1 MSRASKAEKKAK
13 KAAKKNAATIND
25 QYDESSRMLTDQEAH
40 RDVSYELP
48 SFLTQVRQC
57 FKVQMKR
64 YTRQRVMW
72 VCIILLALIPVV
84 TFAIRALSKPGEMLP
99 DTDVANTYAVALLSL
114 GAVIIPFLASISCGS
129 MLSQELNERTVF
141 FSLPLPM
148 SRSAFYLGKFLAGL
162 ILIEGTVAAAY
173 GLSIVMAMTVT
184 TKMYTG
190 TMFISFL
197 LAAGYAFFCCSLS
210 YAMSTK
216 SRRGSSMIPFIILFI
231 VMPLVCILL
240 LAFVAVGIVT
250 TICQYIPCFA
260 MEQAI
265 DLAGSTSVVSLGWIL
280 KSLFVS
286 QFAITYGDNSI
297 LIFASSV
304 VLSLLML
311 WLGYRSIKRRDM

>member
-1 MSRASKAEKKAK
+1 MSRASKAEKKAQ
-13 KAAKKNAATIND
+13 KAAKKNATTIND
-25 QYDESSRMLTDQEAH
+25 QYDESSRVLTDQEAH

-48 SFLTQVRQC
+48 SFASQVRQC

-64 YTRQRVMW
+64 YTRQRIMW
-72 VCIILLALIPVV
+72 VCIILLALIPIV
-84 TFAIRALSKPGEMLP
+84 TLAIRAFTKPGEMLP

-114 GAVIIPFLASISCGS
+114 GAAIIPFLASISCGS

-141 FSLPLPM
+141 LSLPLPM

-173 GLSIVMAMTVT
+173 GISIILAMTVT
-184 TKMYTG
+184 SEMYTS
-190 TMFISFL
+190 TMFVSFL

-216 SRRGSSMIPFIILFI
+216 SRRGSSMLPFIILFI
-231 VMPLVCILL
+231 VIPLVCILL
-240 LAFVAVGIVT
+240 MAFVDVGIVT

-265 DLAGSTSVVSLGWIL
+265 NVAGTTSTISLGWMM
-280 KSLFVS
+280 KALFVS
-286 QFAITYGDNSI
+286 QFAISYGDNVI
-297 LIFASSV
+297 IIFASSV
-304 VLSLLML
+304 LFSILML
-311 WLGYRSIKRRDM
+311 VLGYRSIKRRDM